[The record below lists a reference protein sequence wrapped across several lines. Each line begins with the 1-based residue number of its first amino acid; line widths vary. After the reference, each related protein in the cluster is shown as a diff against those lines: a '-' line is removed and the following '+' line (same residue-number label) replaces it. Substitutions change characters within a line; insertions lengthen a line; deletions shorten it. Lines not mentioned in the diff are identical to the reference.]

1 MFTQPVATGSE
12 AMISLLFILLA
23 AVCKA
28 CADTVSHHFGRSVFK
43 DKDPKWWDPSV
54 SWQHTKFLP
63 LTKYRADFWHL
74 MNSGV
79 IVCFT
84 LAVVFHEKQ
93 LAWPIELFIAGMGF
107 NLVFN
112 VFYNKILV

>member
-1 MFTQPVATGSE
+1 
-12 AMISLLFILLA
+12 MISLLFILLA

-74 MNSGV
+74 MNSGM

-84 LAVVFHEKQ
+84 LAVVFHV
-93 LAWPIELFIAGMGF
+93 ELLPWWAEIGIGGAAFVIVF
-107 NLVFN
+107 NL
-112 VFYNKILV
+112 FYNKILV